1 MKIYVFSEFTGLE
14 ALSKYCKVI
23 VSGPIIKED
32 SSDEIKRIA
41 RTNIKIFFD
50 KDEKDRE
57 DAYALQKSLEDDGIA
72 IFVTDQLY
80 STHKDANG
88 KPYQVALPKDRII
101 MRLN

>member
-1 MKIYVFSEFTGLE
+1 MKIYVFSEFIGLE

-23 VSGPIIKED
+23 LVGPIIKDD
-32 SSDEIKRIA
+32 SSDENKLIA

-50 KDEKDRE
+50 KDETDSDK
-57 DAYALQKSLEDDGIA
+57 AYTLQKNLEDDGIA
-72 IFVTDQLY
+72 TFVTDQLY

-88 KPYQVALPKDRII
+88 KSYQVALPKDRIV